1 MRRVARRARPF
12 GEQQGVAA
20 CCAMTRAWSQIAWRV
35 RPVALLSVLLLLAIV
50 DCVAEPKALRKS
62 GAVAMLEGRVRLAPG
77 AQVPTY
83 ASPDLARQPLQAVGA
98 RTVPGECAA
107 AQRAALQPVKNTADA
122 LLAGIVIAASDF
134 THYDERKSEVHHVA
148 LAGCRLQ
155 PPVVAA
161 MGGDFIDL
169 ENRDAF
175 AFSPLFGPSFKAI
188 PLRQGGHMRMSLG
201 PGTVESILCS
211 RDAPCG
217 RTDLIV
223 FHHPV
228 YAVSDAHGAF
238 RISNFPAAELVRLT
252 AWHPLFEESETF
264 VWLQPGEHGAVE
276 LMLTPRKRFV
286 PTATLAQPNAAT
298 TP

>member
-1 MRRVARRARPF
+1 MRRAARQARSTRAP
-12 GEQQGVAA
+12 QGVTAFRTMPGA
-20 CCAMTRAWSQIAWRV
+20 CPPIPWRV
-35 RPVALLSVLLLLAIV
+35 RSLALLRVLLLAVCIG
-50 DCVAEPKALRKS
+50 CTPEPKALRKS
-62 GAVAMLEGRVRLAPG
+62 AAVAVLEGRVRLAPG
-77 AQVPTY
+77 AVLPTF
-83 ASPDLARQPLQAVGA
+83 AVPDLARQPLQADA
-98 RTVPGECAA
+98 PRSVPEECAA
-107 AQRAALQPVKNTADA
+107 AQRAALQPAATTADA
-122 LLAGIVIAASDF
+122 LLAGIVVAASDF
-134 THYDERKSEVHHVA
+134 THFSERKSEVHHVA

-155 PPVVAA
+155 PSVVAA

-175 AFSPLFGPSFKAI
+175 AFSPLLGPAWKAI
-188 PLRQGGHMRMSLG
+188 PLHQGGHMRMSLS
-201 PGTVESILCS
+201 PGTIESILCS

-228 YAVSDAHGAF
+228 YAVSDAHGNF
-238 RISNFPAAELVRLT
+238 RIPNFPAAQLVRIT

-276 LMLTPRKRFV
+276 MMLTPRKRFL
-286 PTATLAQPNAAT
+286 PAAALAQPIPAT